1 MKEITKTAALLAA
14 ASGIVFGVVTPLSA
28 SAAEEPLKWTRCAG
42 SGLDPRQQCATLE
55 VPMDYAHPGG
65 RTIDGEAKQRCGAER
80 ARHQREDHSFRIRIV
95 QRARLNDDCRPRL
108 TVVARG
114 GDRHDVARLAL
125 P

>member
-1 MKEITKTAALLAA
+1 MTEITKSAALLAA

-65 RTIDGEAKQRCGAER
+65 RTIDIGDISNFAQLTGDYYPLHIDEEAGKAGRFG
-80 ARHQREDHSFRIRIV
+80 
-95 QRARLNDDCRPRL
+95 RLLQYLRTHTTSRKSL
-108 TVVARG
+108 RRG
-114 GDRHDVARLAL
+114 
-125 P
+125 